1 MAPERDSE
9 GNCGRDPTHGASF
22 CCCQQ
27 SEAGLLTDCHI
38 PNHKHVAFEVPAH
51 HEVTRPGAAPHTTP
65 RREVERPRG
74 CQGLISAS
82 GQSDGGMSWRGAL
95 PQSASN

>member
-22 CCCQQ
+22 YCCQQ

-38 PNHKHVAFEVPAH
+38 PNHRHVAFEVPAH
-51 HEVTRPGAAPHTTP
+51 HEGTRPGAAPHTAP
-65 RREVERPRG
+65 GREVESPRG
-74 CQGLISAS
+74 RQGLISAN
-82 GQSDGGMSWRGAL
+82 GQSDGGMSWRGAS
-95 PQSASN
+95 PQSERS